1 MGEVLAGR
9 KPTRAR
15 VLVAW
20 LFEGLSGAG
29 CGYSRA
35 VVSSSGMSLLRV
47 TFLGTSAAMPTLHR
61 NVSGIAVKADAD
73 LLLFDC
79 GEGSQRQMI
88 RFGTGFSV
96 AAVFFTHFHA
106 DHYLGIIGFLR
117 TLGMGGREQPLT
129 LYGPPSAKRVLD
141 AAIHLGVERLAF
153 PVDIQELKGGDE
165 VKRGGYLVRAVKV
178 DHRVNAL
185 GYVLHED
192 TRPGRF
198 DLSVAQALG
207 IPPGPAYGKLQ
218 KGEAVTLADGRVI
231 QPGQVLGPSRKGRKL
246 VISGDTR
253 PCPAMVDA
261 SRGADVLIHEATFS
275 DDEQARALET
285 RHSTAREAGTV
296 AAEAQVKRLVLTHFS
311 SRHDVDPEPLVQ
323 QAKEAF
329 TTGPVDA
336 ARDGFTFE
344 VSQVE

>member
-1 MGEVLAGR
+1 
-9 KPTRAR
+9 
-15 VLVAW
+15 
-20 LFEGLSGAG
+20 
-29 CGYSRA
+29 
-35 VVSSSGMSLLRV
+35 MSLLRV
-47 TFLGTSAAMPTLHR
+47 TFLGTSAAAPTLHR

-96 AAVFFTHFHA
+96 SAVFFSHFHA

-129 LYGPPSAKRVLD
+129 LYGPLSARKVLD
-141 AAIHLGVERLAF
+141 TAIHLGVERLAF
-153 PVDIQELKGGDE
+153 KVDIQELKGGEE
-165 VKRGGYLVRAVKV
+165 VKRGGYVVRAVRV

-185 GYVLHED
+185 GYVLQED

-198 DLSVAQALG
+198 DLSVAKSLG

-218 KGEAVTLADGRVI
+218 KGEAVTLEDGRVVE
-231 QPGQVLGPSRKGRKL
+231 PSQVLGPARRGRKL

-253 PCPAMVDA
+253 PCPALVEA
-261 SRGADVLIHEATFS
+261 AKGADLLIHESTFS
-275 DDEQARALET
+275 DDEQERAIDT
-285 RHSTAREAGTV
+285 RHSTAREAGRV
-296 AAEAQVKRLVLTHFS
+296 ANEAQVKRLVLTHFS
-311 SRHDVDPEPLVQ
+311 SRHDVDPEPLVN

-329 TTGPVDA
+329 PGGVVDP
-336 ARDGFTFE
+336 ARDGLTIE
-344 VSQVE
+344 VPPVE